1 MGLKTTNYICKR
13 TNLTLP
19 TAYAIIKKVNVDNG
33 NGYVE
38 MAIQT
43 DREAAFK
50 YEPIDLVQVYVNGLD
65 RSKNLYEQI
74 YEYVKGYQETQVWDN
89 DQRAMVNK
97 KTPRAF
103 TGWEN
108 DIVTE

>member
-19 TAYAIIKKVNVDNG
+19 TAYAVIKRVNVDDG
-33 NGYVE
+33 DGFVE

-50 YEPIDLVQVYVNGLD
+50 YEPIELVRVHVNGLD
-65 RSKNLYEQI
+65 RSKNLYEEI
-74 YEYVKGYQETQVWDN
+74 YKYVKGYYETPLWDN
-89 DQRAMVNK
+89 DQRRMTVK
-97 KTPRAF
+97 KFPREFA
-103 TGWEN
+103 GWED